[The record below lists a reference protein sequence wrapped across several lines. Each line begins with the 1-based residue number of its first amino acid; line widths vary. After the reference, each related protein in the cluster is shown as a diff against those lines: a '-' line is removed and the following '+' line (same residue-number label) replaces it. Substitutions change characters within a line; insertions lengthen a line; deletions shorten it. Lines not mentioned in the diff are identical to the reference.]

1 MKNFI
6 ALLSIFIT
14 SNLFAQKV
22 ITDGTLTYNITIQ
35 TAKGEK
41 QLSNALNGAVL
52 TVFLSK
58 NKSRTEM
65 VSTPGTESA
74 VFDNTLAK
82 GFILKEY
89 SGQKLMFTLTADNWA
104 LRNASYSNFR
114 FKISDET
121 TIVAGFVCKKAT
133 TVTNDGKIYT
143 VYFDPQNII
152 VNKNYNNA
160 FPQLEG
166 MPVAFELQS
175 GNMIFKYTLAKYTT
189 DAVASSKF
197 DSPKT
202 GFRVLT
208 YEENQQLKKGE

>member
-1 MKNFI
+1 MKFFI
-6 ALLSIFIT
+6 TLLLIFI
-14 SNLFAQKV
+14 SCNLSAQKV

-65 VSTPGTESA
+65 ISTPGTEST
-74 VFDNTLAK
+74 VFDNTLGK

-104 LRNASYSNFR
+104 SRNASYGSFR
-114 FKISDET
+114 FKVSDET
-121 TIVAGFVCKKAT
+121 TTVAGFVCKKAT

-152 VNKNYNNA
+152 ANKNYNNA
-160 FPQLEG
+160 FPQLQG

-175 GNMIFKYTLAKYTT
+175 GNMIFKYTLVKYTT
-189 DAVASSKF
+189 DAVTPNKF
-197 DSPKT
+197 DSPKN
-202 GFRVLT
+202 GFRVMT